1 MTNFVIRRRS
11 VSGLGLFAGLLSLP
25 FMKGTALSCLLLLWV
40 ASACRIHQNPPEL
53 TGVSPGLASV
63 GQEVTLM
70 GYQFGSDPVVTLGVG
85 ASAVTAAIRSHDN
98 NTIKITVP
106 RVVPGPTQI
115 HVRTDEGTADP
126 LPFTVQQPAPILT
139 GINPGNGL
147 PGTTV
152 VLTGDYLNQL
162 QRVRFDDVE
171 AVVKD
176 SSAQQLTVI
185 VPPNLPRGPR
195 SIVVE
200 TGGGP
205 FGGGQYMGSFI
216 VAGTPQITGITPL
229 RTKPGAA
236 LTIRGVNLLDAV
248 VRVNGKIPEKQL
260 TTVTDTEIRTV
271 VPAEATSGRVTVTV
285 FEKLMAVS
293 ADSLQIV
300 QPPALASLSAR
311 DGIVGD
317 KIILTGRNLSEIA
330 NVSFGSVAVAF
341 RILSDA
347 QIEATVPAL
356 PQSGPV
362 GISVS
367 STGGSATAT
376 DPFFF
381 YLAPSGLTV
390 SPERQLRG
398 RSITISGQNLYRI
411 TDVRVSGHSVPITSR
426 NEGTDLLV
434 DVPADAVTGPVTV
447 VSRAGTATTVR
458 PLIVVQKPVV
468 TDLIPPKARPG
479 ERVVIRGDFLLNAQI
494 FFAGTNTPAADGGKN
509 EDTERWVL
517 VPADAQTG
525 PLRIVNATNEA
536 TLTDAFTVLRV
547 VVIADFSPKSA
558 KVGDEILITGSNL
571 ALVQEVRFNN
581 GTLAAP
587 KFAVSENAV
596 RVTVP
601 TGVITGQ
608 ICLVNAAGT
617 ICTTSNFTV
626 AK

>member
-1 MTNFVIRRRS
+1 MKIKA
-11 VSGLGLFAGLLSLP
+11 LLFY
-25 FMKGTALSCLLLLWV
+25 LLLLSGV
-40 ASACRIHQNPPEL
+40 IGCRVHKNPPEL
-53 TGVSPGLASV
+53 TDVSPSPADV
-63 GQEVTLM
+63 GQQVTLT
-70 GYQFGSDPVVTLGVG
+70 GYQFGSDPVVTVGVG
-85 ASAVTAAIRSHDN
+85 ITAVTAAISSHDN

-126 LPFTVQQPAPILT
+126 LPFTVKQPAPVLT
-139 GINPGNGL
+139 SITPGNGL
-147 PGTTV
+147 PGTIV

-162 QRVRFDDVE
+162 KRVRFDDVE

-176 SSAQQLTVI
+176 SSAQQLTVV
-185 VPPNLPRGPR
+185 VPPDVPRGPR

-200 TGGGP
+200 TESGP
-205 FGGGQYMGSFI
+205 FGGGQVSVSFI
-216 VAGTPQITGITPL
+216 VAGTPQITGLTPL

-236 LTIRGVNLLDAV
+236 LIIRGVNLLDAV
-248 VRVNGKIPEKQL
+248 VRVNGKVPEKQL
-260 TTVTDTEIRTV
+260 TTITDTEIRTV

-285 FEKLMAVS
+285 FEKLIATS
-293 ADSLQIV
+293 TDSLQII
-300 QPPALASLSAR
+300 QPPAIANLSTR
-311 DGIVGD
+311 DGIASD
-317 KIILTGRNLSEIA
+317 KIILTGRNLSEVSG
-330 NVSFGSVAVAF
+330 VSFGSTAAAF

-356 PQSGPV
+356 AQSGPV
-362 GISVS
+362 GVSVS
-367 STGGSATAT
+367 STGGQATAT
-376 DPFFF
+376 DLFFF
-381 YLAPSGLTV
+381 YLPPSNLTV
-390 SPERQLRG
+390 NPERQLRG

-411 TDVRVSGHSVPITSR
+411 TEVRVSGQPVSITSR

-434 DVPADAVTGPVTV
+434 DVPANAVSGPVTV
-447 VSRAGTATTVR
+447 VSRAGTATTAR
-458 PLIVVQKPVV
+458 PLIVVLKPVV

-479 ERVVIRGDFLLNAQI
+479 ERVVIRGDFLLNTQI
-494 FFAGTNTPAADGGKN
+494 FFAGTTAAAADGGKN

-517 VPADAQTG
+517 VPTDAQTG

-547 VVIADFSPKSA
+547 VQITDFSPKSA

-571 ALVQEVRFNN
+571 ALVTEVRFND
-581 GTLAAP
+581 GALAAT

-601 TGVITGQ
+601 AGVVTGQ
-608 ICLVNAAGT
+608 ICLVNGAGT
-617 ICTTSNFTV
+617 VCTSSNFTV